1 MFIDTLLKDQWQTS
15 VSDSVV
21 RDTLTTICGVLLFGL
36 LVKKIYKFIQDIRQ
50 LPPGPMGLPVFG
62 YLAFLGNEKHTKYS
76 ELAKKYGSIFSAR
89 LGCQLNVVISD
100 YKTIREAFKKYEFTG
115 RPKTPLMDT
124 LKGFGKC
131 FF

>member
-1 MFIDTLLKDQWQTS
+1 MFIDNLVRNFWQNNVNES
-15 VSDSVV
+15 AV
-21 RDTLTTICGVLLFGL
+21 REVLTTICGCLVLILFI
-36 LVKKIYKFIQDIRQ
+36 KKVYKFIQDFRQ
-50 LPPGPMGLPVFG
+50 LPPGPIGLPVFG

-100 YKTIREAFKKYEFTG
+100 YKTIREAFKRYEFTG

-124 LKGFGKC
+124 LNGFGE
-131 FF
+131 